1 MHKVNISVRYAK
13 ALYAYSAKGGNEH
26 RVYECANMLIKSFG
40 TFPALASALE
50 NPTIKRDEKHQ
61 LLVSASGKSIPAE
74 LENFF
79 ELILGNDR
87 EPETLRIFLS
97 FSELYRKRNDIHRC
111 RVTTAV
117 ETNSETES
125 RIITAVMKATGGK
138 VEIEKIVDPSIIG
151 GFILEVEN
159 RMLDAS
165 VSGKLKQIRKNL
177 TVSV

>member
-13 ALYAYSAKGGNEH
+13 ALYAYSSAQGNEH
-26 RVYECANMLIKSFG
+26 RVYDCVNMLIMNFG
-40 TFPALASALE
+40 KLPALASALE
-50 NPTIKRDEKHQ
+50 NPAIKREEKHQ
-61 LLVSASGKSIPAE
+61 LLVSASGKSVPAE

-87 EPETLRIFLS
+87 ETESLRIFLS
-97 FSELYRKRNDIHRC
+97 FAELYRKRNNIHLC

-117 ETNSETES
+117 DTDSQTGKRITE
-125 RIITAVMKATGGK
+125 AVKKATGGN

-165 VSGKLKQIRKNL
+165 ISGKLKQIRKNL